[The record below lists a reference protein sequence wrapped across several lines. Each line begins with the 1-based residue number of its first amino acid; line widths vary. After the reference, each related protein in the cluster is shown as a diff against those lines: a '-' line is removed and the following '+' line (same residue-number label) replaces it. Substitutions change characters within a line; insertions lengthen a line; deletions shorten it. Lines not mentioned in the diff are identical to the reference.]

1 VTYCTEGILDY
12 IHTDIL
18 GPIKPASIG
27 DNHYF
32 ASFINDYSRRCWVYT
47 MKHKRKVL
55 ELFME
60 WKRNMKKSTGRKI
73 KVFHSD
79 NGGEYTSDPFP
90 EPCRDEGIERHF
102 EVMKIL

>member
-1 VTYCTEGILDY
+1 
-12 IHTDIL
+12 
-18 GPIKPASIG
+18 
-27 DNHYF
+27 
-32 ASFINDYSRRCWVYT
+32 
-47 MKHKRKVL
+47 
-55 ELFME
+55 ME